1 MEQFNRNH
9 IKNIKCIFE
18 EKTGTSLPRQK
29 VIRHPIR
36 VAAILTALIACCF
49 TLSALAVGLFSSLA
63 GDELS
68 LSACYEGEGVF
79 SVLVENK
86 SSQELNF
93 QPVLRLMQWTT
104 GKEIE
109 PLSGSAVF
117 HNTKIPAQSS
127 SVMTIDLSG
136 AYDIEQLEKPLEDD
150 WYYFVLTN
158 NHFVFGQDWMCNI
171 TFADT
176 AEKSA
181 PPAELPA
188 VERNVSSDIAQSLR
202 FYFESASFDTEDRR
216 AIDAEY
222 VTAYTALFE
231 GLDGEIVPSSSP
243 LLPGNKISTA
253 SPRLQVGDTPSG
265 VMFDD
270 SVPSDQQH
278 LLIGQNW
285 SARDANFKLLATQ
298 QEHALVLSALLPLQK
313 YEDASR
319 ALPLFY
325 IFTYEKSA
333 ISSDADYA
341 FIYGQ
346 LVRFTDLKQYQVYED
361 EQYVCYEIS
370 ALIYSDLSE
379 YVQTFVTQNSDLR
392 FDEQVLARIETI
404 HAYYKE
410 NLCSLISFK

>member
-1 MEQFNRNH
+1 MDKFNRNH

-18 EKTGTSLPRQK
+18 EKTGTSLPCRK
-29 VIRHPIR
+29 TVRHPIR
-36 VAAILTALIACCF
+36 TAAILTALIACCF

-109 PLSGSAVF
+109 PLSGNAVF

-136 AYDIEQLEKPLEDD
+136 AYDIEQLEKPLEND

-158 NHFVFGQDWMCNI
+158 NHFVFGQDWMCSV
-171 TFADT
+171 TFTDA
-176 AEKSA
+176 AEK
-181 PPAELPA
+181 PASPSELPA
-188 VERNVSSDIAQSLR
+188 VEQDVPLDIVQNLQ
-202 FYFESASFDTEDRR
+202 FYFESDSFDTENRR
-216 AIDAEY
+216 ATDAEY
-222 VTAYTALFE
+222 VTAYTTLFN
-231 GLDGEIVPSSSP
+231 GVNGQIVPSISP
-243 LLPGNKISTA
+243 ILPGNKISTA
-253 SPRLQVGDTPSG
+253 SPRLQADEAPAG
-265 VMFDD
+265 VIFDD
-270 SVPSDQQH
+270 NVPSDQQH

-285 SARDANFKLLATQ
+285 SARDVNFKLLATQ
-298 QEHALVLSALLPLQK
+298 QEHALVLSASLPLQK

-325 IFTYEKSA
+325 VFTYEKSA

-346 LVRFTDLKQYQVYED
+346 LVRFADLEQYQVYED
-361 EQYVCYEIS
+361 AQHVCYEIS
-370 ALIYSDLSE
+370 ALIYPDLDT
-379 YVQTFVTQNSDLR
+379 YVQNFVTQNPDLR
-392 FDEQVLARIETI
+392 FNEQVLTRIQNI
-404 HAYYKE
+404 YAYYKE
-410 NLCSLISFK
+410 NLCSLLSFK